1 MRDSKLVIH
10 ESELL
15 FKVIVEH
22 SERTSAMITTD
33 LEFFKWAEMF
43 KNAML
48 VAALVDLLT
57 YHSHVLNMNGES
69 YRFQNACKRKS

>member
-15 FKVIVEH
+15 FKVIAEH
-22 SERTSAMITTD
+22 SERTSTMITTD

>member
-1 MRDSKLVIH
+1 
-10 ESELL
+10 
-15 FKVIVEH
+15 
-22 SERTSAMITTD
+22 MITTD